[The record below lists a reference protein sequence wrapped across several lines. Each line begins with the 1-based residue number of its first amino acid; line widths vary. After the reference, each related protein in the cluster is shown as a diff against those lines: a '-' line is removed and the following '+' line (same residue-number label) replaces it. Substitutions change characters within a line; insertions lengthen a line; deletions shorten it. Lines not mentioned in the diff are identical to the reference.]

1 MDKEK
6 LKKHLKEIEKITDPE
21 ERFLKNKENYTELD
35 TLGVSSDILPYGQK
49 WAVVSFVSSDPTLNE
64 LFYSFSFNMFIK
76 QAKSMIRKTIL
87 GGDKIID
94 KKMCNIIFKEMSKF
108 KAEEEIR
115 RKKEKEEY
123 NKSLNE
129 VKEDIKKRKAEYS
142 KILSNMEAGAQYDKC
157 KKEFSHKMKLH
168 MERLDIREK
177 KYKEELNRTA
187 DRRKDLLFEKIH
199 KRIDSLKM
207 IKHEKDTNYI
217 VSYFK
222 EFLNINRIVLDE
234 KFRKKYGHDYD
245 MYGLV
250 KIWGVFKTLTAAQ
263 KFSRTNKNNLKFGK
277 SFIQPMGKW
286 NIINPPKA
294 IIENTEFMNEK
305 TEELIAGQKENRRRA
320 KDEFKFRKE
329 VLKEYE
335 ARKQGIKY
343 KAYKR
348 SKDDVGTHKYKDH
361 LGRVRHGPSKIKKVK
376 KEDEILKSN
385 IPDDILERGF
395 EFFNQ
400 KDRYQLKMSN
410 KKEQKDHAIA
420 LSRARE
426 VIKNEIH
433 TGKASSLINPEMM
446 KKLKMDKSLT
456 DIVEKKAMERRNEN
470 REKSINEE
478 IKRRERMKAE
488 TKIKT
493 PLEKKY
499 PKAIDKKESEL
510 KKK

>member
-6 LKKHLKEIEKITDPE
+6 LNKHLEDIRKITDPE
-21 ERFLKNKENYTELD
+21 ERFLKSKEKYTELD
-35 TLGVSSDILPYGQK
+35 TLGVSSDVLPYGQK

-76 QAKSMIRKTIL
+76 QAKNMIRKTIL
-87 GGDKIID
+87 DGDRIID
-94 KKMCNIIFKEMSKF
+94 KKVCNIIFREMSKF
-108 KAEEEIR
+108 KVEEEIR
-115 RKKEKEEY
+115 KKKEREEY
-123 NKSLNE
+123 DKSLNE
-129 VKEDIKKRKAEYS
+129 VKDDIKKRKVEYN
-142 KILSNMEAGAQYDKC
+142 KILSNTDAGPQYDKR

-168 MERLDIREK
+168 MERLDIRKK
-177 KYKEELNRTA
+177 KYKEELELTES
-187 DRRKDLLFEKIH
+187 RRKDLLFEKLH
-199 KRIDSLKM
+199 KKIGSLKT

-263 KFSRTNKNNLKFGK
+263 KFSRTNKNHLKFGK

-286 NIINPPKA
+286 NIINPPKS

-305 TEELIAGQKENRRRA
+305 TEELIAGQKDNRRRA

-348 SKDDVGTHKYKDH
+348 NKDDVGTHKYKDH
-361 LGRVRHGPSKIKKVK
+361 LGRIRHGPSKIKKVK
-376 KEDEILKSN
+376 DEDEILKSD
-385 IPDDILERGF
+385 IPNDILERGF

-400 KDRYQLKMSN
+400 KDRSQLKMSN
-410 KKEQKDHAIA
+410 RKERKDHKIA
-420 LSRARE
+420 LERARE
-426 VIKNEIH
+426 VIKDEIR
-433 TGKASSLINPEMM
+433 TGKALSLINPEMM
-446 KKLKMDKSLT
+446 KKLKMDKNLT
-456 DIVEKKAMERRNEN
+456 NIVEKKSEEKRNEN

-478 IKRRERMKAE
+478 IKRRERMKAK
-488 TKIKT
+488 TKNL
-493 PLEKKY
+493 PQS
-499 PKAIDKKESEL
+499 IDKKKL
-510 KKK
+510 DPKKK